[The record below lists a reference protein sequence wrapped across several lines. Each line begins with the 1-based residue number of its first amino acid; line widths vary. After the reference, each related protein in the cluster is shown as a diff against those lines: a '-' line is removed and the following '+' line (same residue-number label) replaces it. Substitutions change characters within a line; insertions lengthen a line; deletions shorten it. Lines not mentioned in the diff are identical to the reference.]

1 MQKSKK
7 ASVKVS
13 EVDGVTSAKVWVFG
27 GIVCASLL
35 IGGGYLG
42 WTAMRQQ
49 PRITSQSQSQA
60 NQGNNEAASP
70 QRMIAPIKP
79 GSMLMLS
86 QKEGEESQVKLV
98 EANLT
103 DSAIAPLGCNRVYF
117 AGGNGLCL
125 LPQGGGQGVQLM
137 FARAFDSNFEVKHSF
152 VSEGLPS
159 RARVSPN
166 GRYGAFTS
174 FVTGHNYESVGSTAS
189 TKTVIV
195 DLTNKTTVGDLE
207 QFVVTRDSK
216 PFKAVDFNFWGVTF
230 ANDNNTFYA
239 TLSSAGEILLLK
251 GDVSSK
257 TLNVIGKN
265 IECPS
270 LSPDNSKIAFK
281 KRLKPGDWRPAVLDL
296 ATMQETVLNEQRNV
310 DDQIE
315 WLDNSRVTY
324 EVVDRTQNRKHLVAT
339 PIDGRG
345 EATILMQDAVSPVVI
360 R

>member
-1 MQKSKK
+1 MKYMQKNKSVADAPASKN
-7 ASVKVS
+7 
-13 EVDGVTSAKVWVFG
+13 VWIFG
-27 GIVCASLL
+27 GVLCAALL

-42 WTAMRQQ
+42 WAAMRQSARQ
-49 PRITSQSQSQA
+49 ASAPPTSDIS
-60 NQGNNEAASP
+60 
-70 QRMIAPIKP
+70 APTQP
-79 GSMLMLS
+79 GSLLVLS
-86 QKEGEESQVKLV
+86 QKEGEENQVKAFAAGKTT
-98 EANLT
+98 EA
-103 DSAIAPLGCNRVYF
+103 SIAPLGCNRVYF

-137 FARAFDSNFEVKHSF
+137 FARLFDSNFEIKHSF

-195 DLTNKTTVGDLE
+195 DLQNKVALGDLE
-207 QFVVTRDSK
+207 QFTVLRDGK
-216 PFKAVDFNFWGVTF
+216 VFKATDFNFWGVTF

-239 TLSSAGEILLLK
+239 TLSTADEIFLLK
-251 GDVSSK
+251 GDVSGK
-257 TLNVIGKN
+257 TLNVIGKD

-270 LSPDNSKIAFK
+270 LSPDNSKIAYK

-296 ATMQETVLNEQRNV
+296 ATMQSTVLNEQRNI

-315 WLDNSRVTY
+315 WLDNTRVIY
-324 EVVDRTQNRKHLVAT
+324 EIVDRSQNRKHIVAT

-345 EATILMQDAVSPVVI
+345 EASILLHDAVSPAVV

>member
-1 MQKSKK
+1 MAGADEPASKN
-7 ASVKVS
+7 
-13 EVDGVTSAKVWVFG
+13 TWIFG
-27 GIVCASLL
+27 GVVCMALL

-42 WTAMRQQ
+42 WAAMRQTARQ
-49 PRITSQSQSQA
+49 TPAQTPSGIS
-60 NQGNNEAASP
+60 
-70 QRMIAPIKP
+70 APTQP
-79 GSMLMLS
+79 GSLLALS
-86 QKEGEESQVKLV
+86 QKEGEENQVKI
-98 EANLT
+98 
-103 DSAIAPLGCNRVYF
+103 IAAGKNAESGIAQLGCNRVYF

-125 LPQGGGQGVQLM
+125 VPQGGGQGVQLM
-137 FARAFDSNFEVKHSF
+137 FARLFDSNFEIKHSF

-195 DLTNKTTVGDLE
+195 DLQNKAAIADLE
-207 QFVVTRDSK
+207 QFTVLRDGK
-216 PFKAVDFNFWGVTF
+216 VFKAVDFNFWGVTF

-239 TLSSAGEILLLK
+239 TLNTAGEIFLLK

-257 TLNVIGKN
+257 TLNVIGKD

-270 LSPDNSKIAFK
+270 LSPDNSKIAYK

-296 ATMQETVLNEQRNV
+296 ATMQSTVLNEQRNI

-315 WLDNSRVTY
+315 WLDNTRVIY
-324 EVVDRTQNRKHLVAT
+324 EIVDRSQNRKHIVAT

-345 EATILMQDAVSPVVI
+345 EASILLHDAISPAVV